1 VKRIAGNVDPATQSA
16 SVYCRVRPVEN
27 KTSLLRDGRFL
38 TGEIESA
45 SIDSALEVPLSWLDA
60 EGRLY
65 SISEA
70 KLVHRQA
77 DIVFESR
84 SVAIVQGIES
94 GTVLLN
100 EVLATAFEG
109 MPVTTEVAE

>member
-1 VKRIAGNVDPATQSA
+1 
-16 SVYCRVRPVEN
+16 
-27 KTSLLRDGRFL
+27 
-38 TGEIESA
+38 
-45 SIDSALEVPLSWLDA
+45 
-60 EGRLY
+60 
-65 SISEA
+65 
-70 KLVHRQA
+70 LVHRQA